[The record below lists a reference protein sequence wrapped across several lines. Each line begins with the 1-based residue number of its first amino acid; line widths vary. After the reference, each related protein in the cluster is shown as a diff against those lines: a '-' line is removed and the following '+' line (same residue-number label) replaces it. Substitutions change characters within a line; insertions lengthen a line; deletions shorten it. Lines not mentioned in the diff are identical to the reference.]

1 MKHFNSISE
10 LALANDLPLPE
21 HPMLGLLRT
30 NGDITINTPSFTSD
44 FYKIGLKKIKA
55 GLLLYGRTKFDHET
69 GCMAFTKPR
78 QVIEMRD
85 LQFEE
90 DGYVLLFHEDFLI
103 GHSLHEDIQQYSFFD
118 YETNEALHLA
128 PKEEKIIWNI
138 FHTIEQEYNN
148 NEDEFS
154 KEIILAGI
162 NSILKYAKRFYKRQ
176 FINREQLSGKTVT
189 EFNKIV
195 QNYIKNG
202 SLENGLP
209 SVADFASRLNI
220 SSRYLT
226 DLLKVETGKT
236 AIELIHIALISEAKN
251 RLRLKD
257 KTVSEIAYELGFEN
271 MSYFARLF
279 KKETGMLPTSY
290 KKQFLK
296 SNNI

>member
-1 MKHFNSISE
+1 MKHFTSISE

-30 NGDITINTPSFTSD
+30 NREITINTPSFTCD
-44 FYKIGLKKIKA
+44 FYKIGLKKVKA
-55 GLLLYGRTKFDHET
+55 GLVLYGRTKFDHET
-69 GCMAFTKPR
+69 GCMGFTKPR
-78 QVIEMRD
+78 QVIEMRN
-85 LQFEE
+85 LQFDE

-103 GHSLHEDIQQYSFFD
+103 GHPLHEDIQRYSFFD

-138 FHTIEQEYNN
+138 FHSIEQEYYN

-162 NSILKYAKRFYKRQ
+162 NSTLKYAKRFYKRQ
-176 FINREQLSGKTVT
+176 FINRKQLSGKTVT
-189 EFNKIV
+189 EFSKIL
-195 QNYIKNG
+195 QKYIKDG

-209 SVADFASRLNI
+209 SVGDFASRLNI

-251 RLRLKD
+251 RLRKKD

-271 MSYFARLF
+271 LSYFSRLF
-279 KKETGMLPTSY
+279 KKETGMLPAAY
-290 KKQFLK
+290 KRKFL
-296 SNNI
+296 N

>member
-1 MKHFNSISE
+1 MKHFTSISE

-30 NGDITINTPSFTSD
+30 NREITINTPTFTCD
-44 FYKIGLKKIKA
+44 FYKIGLKKVKA
-55 GLLLYGRTKFDHET
+55 GLVLYGRTKFDHET
-69 GCMAFTKPR
+69 GCMGFTKPR
-78 QVIEMRD
+78 QVIEMRN
-85 LQFEE
+85 LQFDE

-138 FHTIEQEYNN
+138 FHSIEQEYYN

-162 NSILKYAKRFYKRQ
+162 NSTLKYAKRFYKRQ
-176 FINREQLSGKTVT
+176 FINRKQLSGTTVT
-189 EFNKIV
+189 EFSKIL
-195 QNYIKNG
+195 QKYIKDG
-202 SLENGLP
+202 SLENRLP
-209 SVADFASRLNI
+209 SVADFAGRLNI

-251 RLRLKD
+251 RLRKKD

-271 MSYFARLF
+271 LSYFSRLF
-279 KKETGMLPTSY
+279 KKETGMLPAAY
-290 KKQFLK
+290 KRKFL
-296 SNNI
+296 N